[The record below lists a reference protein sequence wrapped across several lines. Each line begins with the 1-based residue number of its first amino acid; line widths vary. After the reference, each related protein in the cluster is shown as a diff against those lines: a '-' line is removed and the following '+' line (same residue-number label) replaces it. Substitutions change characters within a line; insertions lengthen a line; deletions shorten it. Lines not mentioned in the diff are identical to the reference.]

1 MVRINIKSVKLLEI
15 VIIQPSSV
23 KTGKQ
28 WWQWWYNRLKIFV
41 VSGCVW
47 VWENVVK
54 SGWSVSG
61 EDYHLHP
68 VQCCLQQ
75 CLQSQCCKEELWR
88 NADLQLWNDPLN
100 NGEDNE
106 NDAAIDNK
114 DLDAVYA
121 FKRRSSY
128 VVKIAESESG
138 DDTEEDVVTHHQLS
152 KLLVEFLFIRHGS
165 GGSESLESQS
175 SSSIVSHAV
184 GDLWRIIRPG
194 QAPAP
199 ASPPPHLGWQLSHSS
214 LGLLHVAGLEAGEL
228 GLQTVDLVAQ
238 LAEVRFGKFGSMN
251 LGETQTSE
259 HFSQTGTREPVV
271 QTFQLHIGE
280 RVQHL
285 KILSY

>member
-1 MVRINIKSVKLLEI
+1 M
-15 VIIQPSSV
+15 
-23 KTGKQ
+23 
-28 WWQWWYNRLKIFV
+28 
-41 VSGCVW
+41 
-47 VWENVVK
+47 VK
-54 SGWSVSG
+54 SGWSVPG

-75 CLQSQCCKEELWR
+75 CLQSQCCKEELCR

-165 GGSESLESQS
+165 GGSESLESES

-184 GDLWRIIRPG
+184 GYLWRIIRPG

-199 ASPPPHLGWQLSHSS
+199 ASPPPHLGRQLSHSS

-251 LGETQTSE
+251 LGETQPPKDLRQAGAGESIAQSIKLYIWQRIQNLQQNIISISVSIFSLCFISKPL
-259 HFSQTGTREPVV
+259 HKSQTDIYSPIK
-271 QTFQLHIGE
+271 L
-280 RVQHL
+280 
-285 KILSY
+285 